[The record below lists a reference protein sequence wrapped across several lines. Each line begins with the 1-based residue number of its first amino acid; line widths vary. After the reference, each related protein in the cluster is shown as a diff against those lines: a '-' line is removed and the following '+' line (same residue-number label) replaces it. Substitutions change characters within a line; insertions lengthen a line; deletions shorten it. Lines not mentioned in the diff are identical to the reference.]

1 MKKVV
6 SLFVFL
12 ILGFQFVAA
21 AESGEISTMITSDF
35 YYYGEDCEL
44 YSLAEFRKKVITP
57 LRSSLPD
64 FEKEIEKEVPNATT
78 KEMAGFLANN
88 IWLKGIKLI
97 EKLDKIIPPIKLKDM
112 KKKGW
117 KITYVEK
124 VDCGFYGLSTAL
136 KKYMCEKEEP
146 AHIFIFE
153 K

>member
-1 MKKVV
+1 MKKCLVV

-12 ILGFQFVAA
+12 ILGFQFVTA
-21 AESGEISTMITSDF
+21 AESGEISTMITSNF

-44 YSLAEFRKKVITP
+44 YSLAEFRKNFIAP
-57 LRSSLPD
+57 LLSRLPD
-64 FEKEIEKEVPNATT
+64 IEKEIPNVAT
-78 KEMAGFLANN
+78 KEQAGVLGRNQ
-88 IWLKGIKLI
+88 IWMEGVKLR

-124 VDCGFYGLSTAL
+124 VDCGFYGLSTEF
-136 KKYMCEKEEP
+136 KKYMCDKFEP